1 MARILVVDDEPDIV
15 RAVVRIMRAR
25 GFDVDTARDGQMAI
39 DQVALDAPDLIIID
53 LALPRLNGQQVCEHL
68 KSQPATQGIP
78 VVMMTSSYLGLDD
91 MPPAAPLRADEYL
104 IKPFSKRDLLHV
116 TERLLAGQAA
126 IDDLPT
132 EH

>member
-15 RAVVRIMRAR
+15 RAVVRIMRAC
-25 GFDVDTARDGQMAI
+25 GYDVDTARDGQMAI

-53 LALPRLNGQQVCEHL
+53 LALPRLNGQEVCERL

-91 MPPAAPLRADEYL
+91 MPPASPQRADGYL

-116 TERLLAGQAA
+116 TERLLAGHAA
-126 IDDLPT
+126 LDDRPT
-132 EH
+132 ER